1 MKRFGQK
8 YNIIK
13 KPVDQPGGPAE
24 TFNMDEIMIENSDS
38 STSEVEMAIEDVAVI
53 ELAAPITFKQ
63 TVIEAGAVV
72 NGDMTLEGDLVV
84 FGQINGNV
92 VCKSSLKLSGKILG
106 DVACHSAELDDGVI
120 IGNLK
125 VQERAHLG
133 KGMSIKGDMTA
144 RVAMVEG
151 KIMGKCTMSNGLLH
165 LHETGAVVG
174 DVVTSRL
181 IIDDSAI
188 IQGAITVNRDVCFDL
203 E

>member
-1 MKRFGQK
+1 MKRFNQK
-8 YNIIK
+8 YNLIK
-13 KPVDQPGGPAE
+13 KPVDQLGSPEE
-24 TFNMDEIMIENSDS
+24 TFNMDESMIEVSDS
-38 STSEVEMAIEDVAVI
+38 SLKEIEKVNEDVAVVEI
-53 ELAAPITFKQ
+53 VAPITFKP

-72 NGDMTLEGDLVV
+72 NGDLSLEGDLVV

-92 VCKSSLKLSGKILG
+92 VCKSSLKLSGKIHG

-133 KGMSIKGDMTA
+133 KGMSIRGDMTA
-144 RVAMVEG
+144 RVGMVEG
-151 KIMGKCTMSNGLLH
+151 KIMGNCTMSNGLLH
-165 LHETGAVVG
+165 LHDTGAVVG

-181 IIDDSAI
+181 IIDDNAI

>member
-1 MKRFGQK
+1 MKRFSQK
-8 YNIIK
+8 YNLIK
-13 KPVDQPGGPAE
+13 KPVDQRGSPEE
-24 TFNMDEIMIENSDS
+24 TFNMDVSMIEE
-38 STSEVEMAIEDVAVI
+38 SESMYKETEKVI
-53 ELAAPITFKQ
+53 EAVAIMEIPNPITFKP
-63 TVIEAGAVV
+63 TVIEEGAIV
-72 NGDMTLEGDLVV
+72 NGDLTLEGDLVV

-92 VCKSSLKLSGKILG
+92 ICKSSLKLAGKILG
-106 DVACHSAELDDGVI
+106 DVTCHSAELDAGLI

-144 RVAMVEG
+144 RMAMVEG
-151 KIMGKCTMSNGLLH
+151 KIMGNCTMSNGLLH
-165 LHETGAVVG
+165 LHDTGAVIG

-188 IQGAITVNRDVCFDL
+188 IQGAITVNREVSFDI

>member
-1 MKRFGQK
+1 MKRFSQK
-8 YNIIK
+8 YNLIK
-13 KPVDQPGGPAE
+13 KPVDQRGSPEE
-24 TFNMDEIMIENSDS
+24 TFNMDVSMIEE
-38 STSEVEMAIEDVAVI
+38 SESMYKETEKVI
-53 ELAAPITFKQ
+53 EAVAIMEIPNPITFKP
-63 TVIEAGAVV
+63 TVIEEGAIV
-72 NGDMTLEGDLVV
+72 NGDLTLEGDLVV

-92 VCKSSLKLSGKILG
+92 ICKSSLKLAGKILG
-106 DVACHSAELDDGVI
+106 DVACHSAELDAGLI

-144 RVAMVEG
+144 RMAMVEG
-151 KIMGKCTMSNGLLH
+151 KIMGNCTMSNGLLH
-165 LHETGAVVG
+165 LHDTGAVIG

-188 IQGAITVNRDVCFDL
+188 IQGAITVNREVSFDI